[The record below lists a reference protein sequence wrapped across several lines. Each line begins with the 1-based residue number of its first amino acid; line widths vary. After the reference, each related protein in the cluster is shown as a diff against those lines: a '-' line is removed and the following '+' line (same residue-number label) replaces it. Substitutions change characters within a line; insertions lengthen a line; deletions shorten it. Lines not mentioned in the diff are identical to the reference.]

1 MQKNDFGKLIKTT
14 DWLLVALVLALC
26 LLGLVTI
33 ANATCDPYAENGAT
47 GLAGI
52 AARINP
58 YYVLRQLV
66 WIGTGLVL
74 GIAFAAIDYRI
85 WRPLIWYAYGFGVLL
100 LIIVLFMPAGRGNV
114 KNAIYITETLSF
126 QPGELAKIPYI
137 LTMAALLGARTTPVK
152 HVRELLVYLAVTA
165 LPVGLII
172 AEGEVGTALVF
183 MCIFVGMMF
192 LSGTDWKLLL
202 GMGLVAAVSA
212 IPVWFL
218 LSEYQRNRIL
228 DFLDPS
234 RNLDSSGYN
243 VLYAKTA
250 TGTGRVW
257 GKGLFR
263 EGALSQL
270 DYVPEKHTDF
280 IFSVTAEAV
289 GLVGCLIIVGVL
301 LMLLVRMLRIART
314 ASDSFG
320 SLICIGVAAM
330 MFFHIAENICM
341 NIGLLPVTG
350 IPLPFLSYGGSPMWA
365 NMMGVGLALSVS
377 MRRRMTRI
385 RRF

>member
-1 MQKNDFGKLIKTT
+1 MQKNDFGKLLKNI
-14 DWLLVALVLALC
+14 DWLLVALVLILC

-33 ANATCDPYAENGAT
+33 ANATCDPYAENGET

-52 AARINP
+52 LARINP
-58 YYVLRQLV
+58 YYLVRQV
-66 WIGTGLVL
+66 IWVGTGLVL
-74 GIAFAAIDYRI
+74 GVAFTLIDYRL
-85 WRPLIWYAYGFGVLL
+85 WRQLIWYIYGFGIFLLVL
-100 LIIVLFMPAGRGNV
+100 VLFMPAGRGNV
-114 KNAIYITETLSF
+114 KNAIQITESLSF
-126 QPGELAKIPYI
+126 QPGELTKIPYI
-137 LTMAALLGARTTPVK
+137 LTMASLLGARNTPVK
-152 HVRELLVYLAVTA
+152 RVRELIPYLAVTA
-165 LPVGLII
+165 LPAVLILM
-172 AEGEVGTALVF
+172 EGELGTVLVF
-183 MCIFVGMMF
+183 LCIFVGMMF

-202 GMGLVAAVSA
+202 GMGLVGAVSA
-212 IPVWFL
+212 VPIWFM
-218 LSEYQRNRIL
+218 LSDYRRDRIL
-228 DFLDPS
+228 DFLDPT
-234 RNLDSSGYN
+234 RNLNSSGYN

-250 TGTGRVW
+250 TGTGRLW

-289 GLVGCLIIVGVL
+289 GLVGCLIIVGMFL
-301 LMLLVRMLRIART
+301 FLLVRMLKIART
-314 ASDSFG
+314 APDSFG
-320 SLICIGVAAM
+320 SLIAIGVAAQ

-365 NMMGVGLALSVS
+365 NMMGVGLVLSVS
-377 MRRRMTRI
+377 MRRKITQI